1 MKARLIFS
9 GILAAAMG
17 LSACG
22 GSTGG
27 AGGYVQPTGPSLASI
42 EVDSGNLFFQPAKL
56 EAPVGVV
63 KIWLK
68 NTESGSHNLVIS
80 GVSGFALEVSGDGD
94 MQAKKVKLKAGSFDY
109 YCTLPGHRAAG
120 MQGKLVVK

>member
-1 MKARLIFS
+1 MRARLIFS

-27 AGGYVQPTGPSLASI
+27 SGGYVQPTGPSLASI
-42 EVDSGNLFFQPAKL
+42 EIDSGNLFFEPTKV
-56 EAPVGVV
+56 EAPVGIV

-80 GVSGFALEVSGDGD
+80 GVPGFILEVNGDGD
-94 MQAKKVKLKAGSFDY
+94 AQAKKVELKAGSFDF
-109 YCTLPGHRAAG
+109 YCTLSGHRAAG